1 MLGVRTYTKKYIGEC
16 RAKVEADLAAFKAAN
31 AKDHVKALEVT
42 FFNNMILVID
52 HLFLH
57 RLRAVE
63 GKDGNPLN
71 EVRILADGL
80 MNNQGKLAGDKTIKY
95 EPANSILK
103 YKIGDEI
110 KVNEAQFV
118 SLYKAFFTGIEGK
131 YL

>member
-16 RAKVEADLAAFKAAN
+16 RAKVEADLAAYKAAN
-31 AKDHVKALEVT
+31 AKALEVT
-42 FFNNMILVID
+42 FFNNMVLVID

-71 EVRILADGL
+71 EVRILADGML
-80 MNNQGKLAGDKTIKY
+80 NNHGKLAGDKTIKY
-95 EPANSILK
+95 VPENSVLK
-103 YKIGDEI
+103 YKLGDEI
-110 KVNEAQFV
+110 KVNEAQFTA
-118 SLYKAFFTGIEGK
+118 LYKAFFTEIESK